1 METPPDMI
9 PLPGKGTTSIET
21 MEARAEA
28 FLDAMRLRRSVRDF
42 SGRPVP
48 RGIIETC
55 IRAAGTA
62 PNGANLQPWHFA
74 VVHSP
79 DVKSEIRR
87 RAEAEEERF
96 YRERAPEAWL
106 EALAPLG
113 TSAQK
118 PFLESAPYL
127 IAVFAQVYGLS
138 DGERVKHYYVSKSVG
153 IATGILITALHHAG
167 LATLAYTPGTMG
179 FLTEILSR
187 PENERPFLLVVTGYP
202 AEDASVPTITKKS
215 LAEIASFH

>member
-167 LATLAYTPGTMG
+167 LATLAYTPSTMG

-187 PENERPFLLVVTGYP
+187 PENERPFLLIVTGYP

>member
-167 LATLAYTPGTMG
+167 LATLAYTPSTMG

>member
-187 PENERPFLLVVTGYP
+187 PENERPFLLIVTGYP